1 MRFSKI
7 FLSFFVLGIIISM
20 GMTNAFGHGLGYEI
34 MPPEMLGSKLV
45 SLEISSDTWPD
56 EYTKEI
62 TFSLFETDTGVN
74 VENVTYFVML
84 TKQNEV
90 LFDITGQRDDGT
102 FMLKLHTTE
111 SDQISIEEEGAN
123 FFGSLLGGSETVN
136 VKGNAFDSGGLYNFK
151 VIITT
156 ADSYSNVLS
165 PPLDYDVGI
174 SFLDKTLHNIN
185 DINFGHQQLDVITYY
200 ELIEDDFN
208 YDSSKKMISYS
219 MPFDWSEKNIEQ
231 ISVVHQELIIPKTFG
246 DLMVKSFS
254 TNVNGIQVPD
264 NAITIDDF
272 SPKNRVIHLVLNQKD
287 ISQLSK
293 KIQDYPSK
301 MHFSIMPSAN
311 NLPLTTMTEN
321 AQFKLNLS
329 WEPQSIKSGS
339 TTTFYYEILDAFY
352 VDRKVSVSHDL
363 SIFHDGEEIGQISGV
378 SADMGFSVIKFDVPD
393 NVSGVMTLQFE
404 NLNGSDL
411 ADAIFP
417 VVVNRINID
426 ETSIPAWIKNNAGWW
441 ATDQID
447 DSSFLQGIQYL
458 IQEGIM
464 IIPPTETSESSDDS
478 DAIPDAGQRAQAF
491 DQRVPAWI
499 KNNAGW
505 WATDQIDDSA
515 FLQGIQYLIQ
525 EEIMIIPPTE
535 SSDDSDAIPDA
546 GQRAQAFDQHV
557 PAWIKNNAGWWA
569 TDQIDDSAFLQGIQY
584 LVQKGIIVV

>member
-1 MRFSKI
+1 MPACFDMKCQYALCSGLLVCLLLFS
-7 FLSFFVLGIIISM
+7 SISESY
-20 GMTNAFGHGLGYEI
+20 GHGLGYEI

-45 SLEISSDTWPD
+45 SLEITSDTWPD

-74 VENVTYFVML
+74 VDNVTYFIML

-90 LFDITGQRDDGT
+90 LFDMTGQRDDGT

-111 SDQISIEEEGAN
+111 SDQIMVEEAGSDL
-123 FFGSLLGGSETVN
+123 FGSLFDGGKVVN
-136 VKGNAFDSGGLYNFK
+136 VKGNAFGSGGLYDFK

-156 ADSYSNVLS
+156 GDEYSNVLS

-174 SFLDKTLHNIN
+174 SFLDKTSHSIN
-185 DINFGHQQLDVITYY
+185 DINFGQQKLNVITYY
-200 ELIEDDFN
+200 ELINDDFT
-208 YDSSKKMISYS
+208 YDQNKKMVSYS
-219 MPFDWSEKNIEQ
+219 MPFDWSEKNILVT
-231 ISVVHQELIIPKTFG
+231 SVMHQEIIIPKTFG

-254 TNVNGIQVPD
+254 VNVNGFQVPD
-264 NAITIDDF
+264 SVITIDDF
-272 SPKNRVIHLVLNQKD
+272 SPQNRLVHLVLNQKD
-287 ISQLSK
+287 LLEISK
-293 KIQDYPSK
+293 AVDGFPNK
-301 MHFSIMPSAN
+301 MDFSIMPSAD

-321 AQFKLNLS
+321 AQFKINLS
-329 WEPQSIKSGS
+329 WEPQIIKSDS
-339 TTTFYYEILDAFY
+339 TTILYFEILDAFY
-352 VDRKVSVSHDL
+352 VDRQVSVSYDL
-363 SIFHDGEEIGQISGV
+363 SIFLDGEEIGQV
-378 SADMGFSVIKFDVPD
+378 STVSVDMGLNVIEFNVPD
-393 NVSGVMTLQFE
+393 DVNGIITLQFE

-411 ADAIFP
+411 AKAILP

-464 IIPPTETSESSDDS
+464 IIPPTETSEQMSS
-478 DAIPDAGQRAQAF
+478 QA
-491 DQRVPAWI
+491 VPAWI

-515 FLQGIQYLIQ
+515 F
-525 EEIMIIPPTE
+525 M
-535 SSDDSDAIPDA
+535 
-546 GQRAQAFDQHV
+546 
-557 PAWIKNNAGWWA
+557 
-569 TDQIDDSAFLQGIQY
+569 QGIQY